1 MINCVFPTW
10 KDNCIYNHR
19 KYGTQVPIPGF
30 IRELF
35 TSESSKSVSV
45 LQLLEYK
52 KECFAKVSAL
62 YFLSFCL
69 KGVKLMIFYLQ
80 KSFLAVYENS
90 RIFVQNFCGLK
101 WSSSRLSGVFPC
113 NKRKIG
119 VKATIHQIQ
128 LSQKQYLEKFKVT
141 DHKYQ
146 FWILKIIVFLA
157 ACMLADISYLVKLQS
172 NH

>member
-1 MINCVFPTW
+1 MINCVFATW

-52 KECFAKVSAL
+52 KECCAKVSAL

-69 KGVKLMIFYLQ
+69 KAVKPIIFYRH

-90 RIFVQNFCGLK
+90 IRIFVQNFCGLK
-101 WSSSRLSGVFPC
+101 WSSPRLSSGQNMCKSKVALLSHYTFFY
-113 NKRKIG
+113 KQLVYKQLTLG
-119 VKATIHQIQ
+119 WQISKQ
-128 LSQKQYLEKFKVT
+128 LSELKSLSISNKETT
-141 DHKYQ
+141 D
-146 FWILKIIVFLA
+146 
-157 ACMLADISYLVKLQS
+157 
-172 NH
+172 